1 MTDIYW
7 PQKGVASPDV
17 PSRADFLESKHSTR
31 WPIVILDGIAWGL
44 TIKSGTIPSLVN
56 GRSSYLYVIPQ
67 VPFWPWREA
76 NLSPI

>member
-1 MTDIYW
+1 MYITSLPYLWYPKACNYAAMTDIYW

-56 GRSSYLYVIPQ
+56 GRSSYL
-67 VPFWPWREA
+67 
-76 NLSPI
+76 

>member
-1 MTDIYW
+1 
-7 PQKGVASPDV
+7 VASPDV

-56 GRSSYLYVIPQ
+56 GRSSYL
-67 VPFWPWREA
+67 
-76 NLSPI
+76 